1 MGGIKNFFNSP
12 ERRIARGEGRMVDG
26 QFVEYT
32 AADKA
37 HIQDANA
44 NRNAA
49 FTDISV
55 NSGLGRNW
63 GDGGETLLGNSRK
76 KKQTAAGA
84 TLLGMVA
91 GGKQTLGG

>member
-1 MGGIKNFFNSP
+1 MGSIKKFFNSQ

-49 FTDISV
+49 FTDIAV

-63 GDGGETLLGNSRK
+63 GDGETLLGNSKK
-76 KKQTAAGA
+76 KKQIAGNA
-84 TLLGMVA
+84 TLLGMTSS